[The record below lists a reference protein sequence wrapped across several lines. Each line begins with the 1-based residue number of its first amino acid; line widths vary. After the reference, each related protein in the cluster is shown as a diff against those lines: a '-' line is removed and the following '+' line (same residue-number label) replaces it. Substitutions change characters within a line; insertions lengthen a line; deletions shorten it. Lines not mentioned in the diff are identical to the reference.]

1 MVLIM
6 TKSCHFKGFEVTYFD
21 IALLKSVFWGL
32 FWVVWCRGVFSMVFY
47 CSLFSA
53 CSCSNMAASLSM
65 HITHMCPYFPH
76 FSVLASCSSSFMV
89 MGNFKI
95 KTWSI
100 KQKSQFILA
109 APIYAH
115 ALGTNIGIFLF
126 GVIWE
131 NDTIFLYY
139 KSVCKFYNF
148 SFFSVAK
155 IAYQ

>member
-6 TKSCHFKGFEVTYFD
+6 TISCHINGLTLTCFD

-32 FWVVWCRGVFSMVFY
+32 FSVCWGLGVFSMVFY
-47 CSLFSA
+47 CSLFFA

-65 HITHMCPYFPH
+65 HITQMCPYFPH

-89 MGNFKI
+89 TGNFKI

-100 KQKSQFILA
+100 KQKSQFIPA

-115 ALGTNIGIFLF
+115 AIQTNIGVFLF
-126 GVIWE
+126 RVIRK
-131 NDTIFLYY
+131 NNTCFLYI
-139 KSVCKFYNF
+139 KSVWQFYYF
-148 SFFSVAK
+148 SFFRIAK
-155 IAYQ
+155 IAY